1 MFLPWL
7 GWEDI
12 EKEGFGRVSERWTEA
27 KTLRLKYVVSRIWEK
42 IRLRCNVLLVDGVGL
57 KFRVVI

>member
-1 MFLPWL
+1 MDGSQDPQ
-7 GWEDI
+7 I
-12 EKEGFGRVSERWTEA
+12 EVCSESDSER
-27 KTLRLKYVVSRIWEK
+27 